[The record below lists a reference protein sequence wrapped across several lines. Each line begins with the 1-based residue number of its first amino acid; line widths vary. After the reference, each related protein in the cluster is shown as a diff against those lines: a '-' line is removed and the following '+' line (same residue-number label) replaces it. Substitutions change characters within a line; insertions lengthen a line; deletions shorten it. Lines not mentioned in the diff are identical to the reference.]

1 MATLG
6 EVVSV
11 NDPMWE
17 IRQFKSREVV
27 ALFDGDLQGAM
38 MECARL
44 YLASGRT
51 LSFYA
56 VEA

>member
-1 MATLG
+1 
-6 EVVSV
+6 
-11 NDPMWE
+11 MWE